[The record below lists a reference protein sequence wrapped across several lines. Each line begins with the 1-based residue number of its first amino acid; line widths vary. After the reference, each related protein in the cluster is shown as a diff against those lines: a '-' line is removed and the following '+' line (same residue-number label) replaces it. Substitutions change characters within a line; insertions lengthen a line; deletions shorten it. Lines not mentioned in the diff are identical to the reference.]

1 MKVHRF
7 DMFPAF
13 MQMVPR
19 EPNTIIEK
27 WPLRLKS
34 LPHEIGAKE
43 EFSTILS
50 TPYTGIERYIEWS
63 RTK

>member
-1 MKVHRF
+1 MKQHGF

-27 WPLRLKS
+27 WPLRLKL
-34 LPHEIGAKE
+34 LPHEKGAKE
-43 EFSTILS
+43 EFNSLLS
-50 TPYTGIERYIEWS
+50 SSHTGIERYVEWS